1 MIGFKAALKSCL
13 EERLFMK
20 RALKAVHVAKSS
32 ETVSGYIQ
40 ILFVILVVG
49 GTIGITFLL
58 KLAADEGPQLS
69 AAPEQVVVDVI
80 KPAETS
86 HTSSRTLSGLVEARA
101 TVAISPEVTGRVI
114 SLHPQLLPGGRIGA
128 GETLFS
134 LDPTDY
140 DIALERSRADVAA
153 AEADLEQARADADNF
168 IKDWKRVYP
177 DKPAPAL
184 VAKEPQIKAI
194 EARLAAAKANVRQ
207 AETNLTRTNVIAKN
221 AVRIVESAVE
231 LGQLVGPNGQFG
243 TYYVEDALRIRA
255 SAETSVVQGMG
266 LAAGKTVDVSTK
278 TGAPQPARIVSIGGA
293 LDERTRLQPIILSVP
308 EGSDYTPGRFVT
320 VMVKGPE
327 TKGVYRLP
335 ASAMATRSSVWRVS
349 DGKLESF
356 AIEIIDTTDDHVI
369 VKAFD
374 AKDGV
379 VVSQVPTSFVARP
392 VKIRAVV
399 DGDLS

>member
-1 MIGFKAALKSCL
+1 
-13 EERLFMK
+13 MK
-20 RALKAVHVAKSS
+20 RALKAIHVAKSS
-32 ETVSGYIQ
+32 DTVSGYIQ
-40 ILFVILVVG
+40 ILFVMLVVG
-49 GTIGITFLL
+49 GTIGITVLL

-69 AAPEQVVVDVI
+69 AAPEQIVVDVI

-86 HTSSRTLSGLVEARA
+86 HTASRALSGLVEARA
-101 TVAISPEVTGRVI
+101 TVPISPEVTGRVV
-114 SLHPQLLPGGRIGA
+114 SLHPNLVPGGRIGA

-153 AEADLEQARADADNF
+153 AQADLEQARADADNF
-168 IKDWKRVYP
+168 IKDWQRVYP
-177 DKPAPAL
+177 GKPAPAL

-207 AETNLTRTNVIAKN
+207 AETNLTRTNVTAKN
-221 AVRIVESAVE
+221 AIRIVESAVE
-231 LGQLVGPNGQFG
+231 LGQLVAPNGQFG

-266 LAAGKTVDVSTK
+266 LRIGKTVDVSTK
-278 TGAPQPARIVSIGGA
+278 AGSNQPARIVSIGGA

-308 EGSDYTPGRFVT
+308 EDADHTPGMFVT
-320 VMVKGPE
+320 VTVTGTE
-327 TKGVYRLP
+327 TTGVFRMP

-349 DGKLESF
+349 GGKLESF
-356 AIEIIDTTDDHVI
+356 PIEIVDTTDDHVI

-374 AKDGV
+374 VKDGI

-392 VKIRAVV
+392 VNIRAVV
-399 DGDLS
+399 DGDVS